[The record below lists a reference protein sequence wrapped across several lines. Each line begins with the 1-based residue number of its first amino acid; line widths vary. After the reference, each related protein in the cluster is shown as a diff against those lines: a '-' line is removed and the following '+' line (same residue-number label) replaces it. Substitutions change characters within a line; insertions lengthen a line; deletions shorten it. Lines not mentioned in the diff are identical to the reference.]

1 MDLDA
6 LRDADF
12 SLLDDAVSDWSTMVG
27 DLETLKEDAEKGL
40 RGAANKAN
48 WAGYNA
54 TVTKEFIGKTSGEF
68 ADAHTQAHSIH
79 KVLQDTRDELKAY
92 KRQLHEVIE
101 RAGKKNLTII
111 GGKGSFTVT
120 ATTRP
125 DWASDPSGKTDAGDQ
140 AAVDQFRDEIQRIL
154 DKATESDSTASS
166 VLVAIAD
173 QSELGFSDANY
184 NNRDTVADAL
194 KKADELARLAKKDPD
209 ELTVKEFDTLT
220 AGLKKYGNDGLFA
233 ERFATDLGPKKTLE
247 FWSGITDQR
256 NDDIFSNRRDQLD
269 DLQRGLSLTL
279 ASASQSDSAAM
290 ADWKHNA
297 IDLGATRLG
306 NNGTGPTGFQVM
318 SNLMRVGDY
327 DDRFMVDYGTRL
339 MAEEKAIT
347 GYGQLPNSTWHL
359 NDAWQ
364 TTEGAGIDQY
374 LNYIGEDSGA
384 DPLTGY
390 LRGLS
395 NSPDAATE
403 FFNQEYVSKD
413 DPDNPFERGDDDKK
427 SKASL
432 SNFQY
437 LFEERDWP
445 HERGADGEVVHVGQN
460 NLAMALE
467 AATTGHPAG
476 EMPTIDTPAH
486 NADQAKLMSSVVSS
500 ISEKPSLLTEHSYM
514 SDSIGQMT
522 SEYLPD
528 INRATTD
535 VEPNPESDDW
545 HQIENLYPVTG
556 ESAQMDHADV
566 SRFLIA
572 LGQNP
577 EGYAAVEVGQKNY
590 MANLMDYHFN
600 PDLPQDQRYNQSM
613 ENTVKEIT
621 RQSAEIGGSL
631 AIGRQE
637 AVLGPAKED
646 DDDYNHAVSQW
657 QNVASGLIGTGIGVG
672 TSFAATPAAGAAA
685 GGIAGTVS
693 SVVLGELFKD
703 VEGSNLDDSGLT
715 SAQLWED
722 SRERNIALAQ
732 RAATEAAQVHHS
744 QHAGQAGGW
753 ALSGTQNGFLDASAN
768 GRQMADDLTTE
779 IP

>member
-184 NNRDTVADAL
+184 NNRDTAADAL

-347 GYGQLPNSTWHL
+347 GYGQQPNAPWHL
-359 NDAWQ
+359 NDAFQ
-364 TTEGAGIDQY
+364 TVEGAGIDQY
-374 LNYIGEDSGA
+374 LNYIGNDSGA

-413 DPDNPFERGDDDKK
+413 NPDNPFERGDDDKK
-427 SKASL
+427 NKVSL

-476 EMPTIDTPAH
+476 EMPTLDTPAH
-486 NADQAKLMSSVVSS
+486 DAEQAKLMRSLVTS
-500 ISEKPSLLTEHSYM
+500 ISEDNERLTKHGYM
-514 SDSIGQMT
+514 GDSIGQIA

-528 INRATTD
+528 INRSMTDDADNDTDRLFPIAGSEATFEHRD
-535 VEPNPESDDW
+535 V
-545 HQIENLYPVTG
+545 T
-556 ESAQMDHADV
+556 
-566 SRFLIA
+566 RFLFTV
-572 LGQNP
+572 GQNT
-577 EGYAAVEVGQKNY
+577 EGYAAVEVGQKAY
-590 MANLMDYHFN
+590 MANLMEYHLN
-600 PDLPQDQRYNQSM
+600 PDLPKDQRYAQDPQFVV
-613 ENTVKEIT
+613 EEIARGSGEVSGT
-621 RQSAEIGGSL
+621 LAQGRAEFVAGKADEVDQAYEHSVAQRKN
-631 AIGRQE
+631 AI
-637 AVLGPAKED
+637 
-646 DDDYNHAVSQW
+646 
-657 QNVASGLIGTGIGVG
+657 SGLVGTVTGVG
-672 TSFAATPAAGAAA
+672 ATLIASPAGGAAA
-685 GGIAGTVS
+685 SGIAGTATSMILEEV
-693 SVVLGELFKD
+693 FKD
-703 VEGSNLDDSGLT
+703 AEGKAKGDAGAVMGEHWESGLDSNSGYTERAAETAAKNHGRADLPDVGEWARVAAQRGFGDSGT
-715 SAQLWED
+715 
-722 SRERNIALAQ
+722 NV
-732 RAATEAAQVHHS
+732 T
-744 QHAGQAGGW
+744 
-753 ALSGTQNGFLDASAN
+753 T
-768 GRQMADDLTTE
+768 MAPDLKTD
-779 IP
+779 I